1 MRLSRFNASLTDTPP
16 WRFATH
22 STGTFQEQ
30 ILLRTKKTP
39 NNQILTFT
47 QHLRVQ
53 DFRLPACEKNELGRG
68 ALGQDLTAASETWAY
83 VHLCNADM
91 PTTSQA
97 SLFQRKPL
105 MPRVGF
111 PLPALLHPRSGH
123 STRTRLPRCWWGAA
137 PLCRIPARAGGQDG
151 AAALLRVPRR
161 VSLHAPPPACLQQP
175 PWSSR
180 SACNRS
186 RQTQIGGGLQWKA
199 LPCAYSG
206 SAAQPSCAGAG
217 VTYGSAVPC
226 LPVKSY
232 PRALSPLEE
241 PLVFPSDCRR
251 SPDLRPHCSI
261 LPAQRPTPNYRVPQ
275 AWDNW
280 GPPHS
285 TGPRLMASGWEL
297 SAQLGLEEERS
308 LRWKE
313 HVKAANESTGKVCCY
328 TCSSAASSLST
339 MTRNSRTPTD

>member
-22 STGTFQEQ
+22 SVGTFQEQ

-47 QHLRVQ
+47 QHFHLQ

-83 VHLCNADM
+83 VHLCNADV
-91 PTTSQA
+91 PTASQV

-111 PLPALLHPRSGH
+111 PLPALLHLRSGH
-123 STRTRLPRCWWGAA
+123 STRTRLPRCWRAAA

-151 AAALLRVPRR
+151 AAALLGVPRR

-199 LPCAYSG
+199 LPCAHSG

-226 LPVKSY
+226 LPVSLTPGLCHLWKC
-232 PRALSPLEE
+232 LS
-241 PLVFPSDCRR
+241 F
-251 SPDLRPHCSI
+251 SPVTAGG
-261 LPAQRPTPNYRVPQ
+261 AQTCGLTVP
-275 AWDNW
+275 
-280 GPPHS
+280 
-285 TGPRLMASGWEL
+285 
-297 SAQLGLEEERS
+297 
-308 LRWKE
+308 
-313 HVKAANESTGKVCCY
+313 
-328 TCSSAASSLST
+328 SSLPNDLHLTIGCLKLGIIGVHRIAQTLGSWQVDG
-339 MTRNSRTPTD
+339 NYQLS